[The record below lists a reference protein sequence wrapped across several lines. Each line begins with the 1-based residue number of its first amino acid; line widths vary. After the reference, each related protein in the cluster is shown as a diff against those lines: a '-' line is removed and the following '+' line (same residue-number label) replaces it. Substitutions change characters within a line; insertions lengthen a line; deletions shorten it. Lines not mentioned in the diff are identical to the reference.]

1 MAGKSRHLMASIV
14 GWIIVAI
21 VLYWLLGAVVAT
33 VGFVVRFFVWAIVIG
48 ALVTLYLN
56 LRTPDG

>member
-33 VGFVVRFFVWAIVIG
+33 VGFIVRFVIS
-48 ALVTLYLN
+48 
-56 LRTPDG
+56 DISSISDS